1 LLVCC
6 ISIFFAIFESVL
18 IIAVLPTSI
27 FFKVPGADAFFYYF
41 YLRCHN
47 FSNKKVSL
55 QKEPVAR
62 VLISF

>member
-1 LLVCC
+1 MTVSLK
-6 ISIFFAIFESVL
+6 SRVL

-27 FFKVPGADAFFYYF
+27 FFKVPGALTFFTISTCVVIIF
-41 YLRCHN
+41 LIKN
-47 FSNKKVSL
+47 QP